1 MSSLWRWGY
10 VTSAYH
16 PVYWM
21 EDRCIDAEFFKMVSK
36 GPLSDPVHW
45 WDNWHVMK
53 QLFDATLLLHTSQK
67 SDNLHYNTL
76 YCLVDLI
83 DAPDVPSI
91 IFFHNLLQTQ
101 NSKMKGF
108 LQRIYKKLWNKNDTF
123 TIRRW
128 VVCPSNPATHRVI
141 LKIVG
146 FLVQR
151 RYTSERE
158 IPEGCHLWVTKI

>member
-1 MSSLWRWGY
+1 
-10 VTSAYH
+10 
-16 PVYWM
+16 
-21 EDRCIDAEFFKMVSK
+21 MVSK

-76 YCLVDLI
+76 YCLVDVMNDLLTMRLI
-83 DAPDVPSI
+83 SQALF
-91 IFFHNLLQTQ
+91 FFHNLLQTQ

-123 TIRRW
+123 TIRQW
-128 VVCPSNPATHRVI
+128 VVCPSNPSCYTKDCWIFSSKTLYIGERNSRRLSSLGHKN
-141 LKIVG
+141 LKHHAMPNVVDFICTFWLSF
-146 FLVQR
+146 FLPVL
-151 RYTSERE
+151 Y
-158 IPEGCHLWVTKI
+158 